1 MQKTMHIEPLSRN
14 YHGYPLPSSR
24 DTNDI
29 SRFLAIGIG
38 IELMEMIHEIN
49 LSLNP

>member
-1 MQKTMHIEPLSRN
+1 MQKTMHIEPLGTN

-29 SRFLAIGIG
+29 SRLLAIGIG

-49 LSLNP
+49 LSLSP